1 MRSGSVAG
9 LCMAFG
15 LVLVPG
21 VVDAQRP
28 GGARSGPA
36 FADGVVQV
44 DLDISRYST
53 YGKALAAQV
62 EAGDGAGI
70 DGTFRNSGVV
80 VDEANGLYY
89 AVNGVHP
96 VTRGDYTSYYP
107 KSIVAASL
115 ESDEVV
121 RAYSFTSVRGHD
133 VDMEAMT
140 FVGDDTSV
148 LYVGDEYNLI
158 YELDLETGQVTRE
171 WNLAD
176 IGVITATDRGIE
188 ALTYAPETGYFY
200 AGIQAT
206 GEVLVIDLDLASDA
220 AEVTLIES
228 WDVGMSPSG
237 LFAHRDGQVYV
248 TTVGA
253 DQYILRF
260 GIADGA
266 LNCAIRIPEALNVAR
281 SDGVYITADDQSL
294 YLVDSQGPM
303 YDGFSLYEI
312 AWTDPCN

>member
-1 MRSGSVAG
+1 MRSGAE
-9 LCMAFG
+9 FG
-15 LVLVPG
+15 
-21 VVDAQRP
+21 
-28 GGARSGPA
+28 
-36 FADGVVQV
+36 DGVVQV
-44 DLDISRYST
+44 DLDVSRYTT

-62 EAGDGAGI
+62 EAGDGGGI

-96 VTRGDYTSYYP
+96 VTRGDFTSYYP

-115 ESDEVV
+115 ESDEIV

-140 FVGDDTSV
+140 FAGDDTSV
-148 LYVGDEYNLI
+148 LYVGDEYNFI
-158 YELDLETGQVTRE
+158 YELDLETGEVTRE
-171 WNLAD
+171 WDLSD
-176 IGVITATDRGIE
+176 IGVSTATDRGIE
-188 ALTYAPETGYFY
+188 ALTYSRDTGYFY

-206 GEVLVIDLDLASDA
+206 GEILVIDLGLASDA
-220 AEVTLIES
+220 AEVALIET
-228 WDVGMSPSG
+228 WAVGMSPSG
-237 LFAHRDGQVYV
+237 LFAHPDGQIYV

-266 LNCAIRIPEALNVAR
+266 LNCAIRVPDALNVAR
-281 SDGVYITADDQSL
+281 SDGIYITTDDTTL

-312 AWTDPCN
+312 TWTDPCS